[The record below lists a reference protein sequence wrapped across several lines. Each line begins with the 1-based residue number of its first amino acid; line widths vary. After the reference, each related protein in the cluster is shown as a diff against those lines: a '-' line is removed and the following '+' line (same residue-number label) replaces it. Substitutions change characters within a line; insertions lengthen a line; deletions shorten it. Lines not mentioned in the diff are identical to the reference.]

1 MNPDPSGRMRPHRWL
16 PLLLLMST
24 RLSAQADAPTVKLE
38 VQADSAPLEPA
49 AVEYRTIWAR
59 EGPRIVSA
67 MERFSGLR
75 FRETN
80 IPVLVVTGPS
90 SSGYGT
96 RPMRLRGSYPEP
108 TKRATLIHELGHRL
122 QNDLFTREED
132 DHPAL
137 FLWLYEVWT
146 ALYGAEFARQQ
157 VEVESARTGGRHD
170 YRAMWSTAIAM
181 DSSSRARAWREL
193 RGERQRD

>member
-1 MNPDPSGRMRPHRWL
+1 
-16 PLLLLMST
+16 
-24 RLSAQADAPTVKLE
+24 VELE
-38 VQADSAPLEPA
+38 VQADSAPLEA
-49 AVEYRTIWAR
+49 AAAEYRAIWAR
-59 EGPRIVSA
+59 EGARILTA
-67 MERFSGLR
+67 MELISGLR
-75 FRETN
+75 FRETS
-80 IPVLVVTGPS
+80 IPVQVVIGPS

-137 FLWLYEVWT
+137 FLWLYDVWT
-146 ALYGAEFARQQ
+146 TLYGAEFAREQL
-157 VEVESARTGGRHD
+157 EVESARTGGRHD
-170 YRAMWSTAIAM
+170 YRGMWAAATAM

-193 RGERQRD
+193 REERQRD